1 MRNLSKELRRISTD
15 EEWNINDKNFSR
27 RETIF
32 EEAEVRG
39 GNMLWNLP
47 RFFEPS

>member
-15 EEWNINDKNFSR
+15 EEWNINNKNFSK

-32 EEAEVRG
+32 DAAEVRG
-39 GNMLWNLP
+39 GKML
-47 RFFEPS
+47 